1 MEGFSRCRGSRIDT
15 KRILAALDERR
26 RWEQRRDELKR
37 ALKSLSASEKALRK
51 AELAKIDEQIAYYNS
66 LLKEMKKELRPMDRS
81 SVLSKG

>member
-1 MEGFSRCRGSRIDT
+1 VEGFSRCRWSRIDT

>member
-1 MEGFSRCRGSRIDT
+1 LKMLKGLGNS
-15 KRILAALDERR
+15 ERKLR
-26 RWEQRRDELKR
+26 R
-37 ALKSLSASEKALRK
+37 

>member
-1 MEGFSRCRGSRIDT
+1 MKG
-15 KRILAALDERR
+15 LPPA
-26 RWEQRRDELKR
+26 
-37 ALKSLSASEKALRK
+37 EKALRK